1 MENVECMQTV
11 KRGIFVLLIGLLERL
26 MAAIVKRLT
35 SWQDALKEKA
45 QKRMKE
51 RAGVG
56 AV

>member
-35 SWQDALKEKA
+35 SWQAALKEKA

>member
-1 MENVECMQTV
+1 MQTV

-35 SWQDALKEKA
+35 SWQAALKEKA

>member
-35 SWQDALKEKA
+35 LWQAALKEKA